1 MNYQRPELRD
11 RLASEYVL
19 GTLHGQARARFEKL
33 RRQDALLDAAV
44 LAWENRLIPLAGS
57 VSSLAPSPELL
68 TRIETRLGF
77 RGKPEKQGWF
87 AWLLKPAVGW
97 VAAGLF
103 VGVATTRLVD
113 TIIPAPQTAQVA
125 QLPASY
131 VGVLSDPQGKAGLL
145 VSSLR
150 HGRTVDI
157 KQLQPVIPPASQ
169 QAVLWGLPKNGG
181 APIAVG
187 ILPKTSTGSFTLP
200 ATSEVLFAEVGQL
213 GVTYE
218 PVGEL
223 PKSPSQ
229 PWAFIGHCGK
239 FWM

>member
-113 TIIPAPQTAQVA
+113 TIIPAPKQRKWRNCQPAMSACFPTRRARPGCWSVRCGMGARSTSSSCSPSPRQPVNKPYSGVYRRTAVRRLRWA
-125 QLPASY
+125 PYPKRRPGASRCQPRRK
-131 VGVLSDPQGKAGLL
+131 SC
-145 VSSLR
+145 SLR
-150 HGRTVDI
+150 
-157 KQLQPVIPPASQ
+157 LASS
-169 QAVLWGLPKNGG
+169 A
-181 APIAVG
+181 
-187 ILPKTSTGSFTLP
+187 
-200 ATSEVLFAEVGQL
+200 
-213 GVTYE
+213 
-218 PVGEL
+218 
-223 PKSPSQ
+223 SPTN
-229 PWAFIGHCGK
+229 P
-239 FWM
+239 